1 MLLNS
6 CNVLLNNIIL
16 IYGVWWG
23 ECVRPK
29 CDAPKCQHKSYN
41 AISQNTLTSRY
52 FDINVYLSF
61 YVFL

>member
-1 MLLNS
+1 
-6 CNVLLNNIIL
+6 VLLNNIIII
-16 IYGVWWG
+16 IYGMWRG
-23 ECVRPK
+23 KCVRPK
-29 CDAPKCQHKSYN
+29 FDARKHRYKSYN